1 MVKKSMVIGM
11 AIASALV
18 LGMVGCNDNSIVDD
32 GSDAQTQEQVQKDF
46 DGAGCVDT
54 GDGTFYIKTPDGSS
68 EDGYI
73 PKLIVKS
80 ANSVIQIGCGTD
92 GMAYESCMVYVD
104 GIEVQELVTS
114 DRMQSSLTLSGH
126 ALTTGVHTVEVVNVD
141 DEGTVTIYKTAQYEV
156 VM

>member
-1 MVKKSMVIGM
+1 MVKKSIVIGM

-18 LGMVGCNDNSIVDD
+18 LGMVGCNDNSIVED
-32 GSDAQTQEQVQKDF
+32 GSDVQAQEQVQKDF

-104 GIEVQELVTS
+104 GIEIQELVTS
-114 DRMQSSLTLSGH
+114 DRMQSSLTISGH
-126 ALTTGVHTVEVVNVD
+126 ALTTGVHIVEVVNVD